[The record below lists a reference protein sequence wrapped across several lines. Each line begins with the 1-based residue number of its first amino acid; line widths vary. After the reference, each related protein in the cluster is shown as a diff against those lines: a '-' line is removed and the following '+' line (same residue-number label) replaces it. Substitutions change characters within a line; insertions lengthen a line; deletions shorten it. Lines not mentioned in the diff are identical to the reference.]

1 MLSVIGL
8 QEELSMKRLIAAI
21 RQGIGDFYKAHT
33 LRHAD
38 LSVDRALSVA
48 RRMCRKSSYALLITN
63 EAGQSPTARLIQ
75 PIVDLQNLDI
85 WMGTNPSLRKVAQ
98 IQADNRVSIAFLSE
112 KEHANLILYGRCD
125 VVKDAALNKKYWMP
139 SWSLFFPKGPLSRDY
154 VNLHF
159 TPERMELMNFGQK
172 IVMEPFGL
180 KPLVLLRRNGEW
192 VKTD

>member
-1 MLSVIGL
+1 
-8 QEELSMKRLIAAI
+8 MKRLIAAI
-21 RQGIGDFYKAHT
+21 RQGIGDFHKAHT

-38 LSVDRALSVA
+38 LSVERALSVA
-48 RRMCRKSSYALLITN
+48 RRMCRKSSYAFLITN

-98 IQADNRVSIAFLSE
+98 IQADNRVTIAFLSE